1 MARAI
6 PIQVECY
13 AGYRSEESPR
23 SFSLNGRRYEIEE
36 IVDRWYQGSRD
47 PAVPACDYFK
57 VRAAGGIL
65 AATAGTVPRAVGGIL
80 FILRM
85 DRESFSW
92 YLVEA
97 GP

>member
-1 MARAI
+1 MTR
-6 PIQVECY
+6 IQVECY

-23 SFSLNGRRYEIEE
+23 SFSLNDRRYEIEE

-65 AATAGTVPRAVGGIL
+65 

-92 YLVEA
+92 YLMEA
-97 GP
+97 GS

>member
-65 AATAGTVPRAVGGIL
+65 

-92 YLVEA
+92 YLMEA
-97 GP
+97 GS

>member
-23 SFSLNGRRYEIEE
+23 SFSLDGRRYEIEE

-65 AATAGTVPRAVGGIL
+65 AATEGGIL

-92 YLVEA
+92 YLMEA
-97 GP
+97 GS

>member
-1 MARAI
+1 MARTI

-23 SFSLNGRRYEIEE
+23 SFSLDGRRYEIEE

-57 VRAAGGIL
+57 VRAAGGL
-65 AATAGTVPRAVGGIL
+65 L
-80 FILRM
+80 FMLRM
-85 DRESFSW
+85 DRTTFSW

-97 GP
+97 FFHPQPPEANSG